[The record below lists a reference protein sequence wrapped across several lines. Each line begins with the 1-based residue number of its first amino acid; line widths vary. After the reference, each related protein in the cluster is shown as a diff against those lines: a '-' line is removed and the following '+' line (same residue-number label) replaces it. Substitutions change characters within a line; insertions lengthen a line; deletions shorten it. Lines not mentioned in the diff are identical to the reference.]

1 MKGSKKQRTLKIPIY
16 RVLRLTAKT
25 TTLENNEVRN
35 MPALTIQ
42 IKQQGTLSLPSEL
55 QTKYQL
61 NEGDVLT
68 LVDLDG
74 IFLLT
79 PKLSIVSKLA
89 GEIEQL
95 RQEEGLSIEDLIEGL
110 DEQRQRYYD
119 EKYGT

>member
-1 MKGSKKQRTLKIPIY
+1 MRGVQMATILSEDNKVKNM
-16 RVLRLTAKT
+16 
-25 TTLENNEVRN
+25 TTLT
-35 MPALTIQ
+35 MQ

-55 QTKYQL
+55 QTKYEL
-61 NEGDVLT
+61 NEGDILT

-89 GEIEQL
+89 GKIEQL
-95 RQEEGLSIEDLIEGL
+95 RQKEGLSVEDLIEGL
-110 DEQRQRYYD
+110 DKQRQRYYE

>member
-1 MKGSKKQRTLKIPIY
+1 MTI
-16 RVLRLTAKT
+16 
-25 TTLENNEVRN
+25 LEYNEVEN
-35 MPALTIQ
+35 MPVSTIQ

-55 QTKYQL
+55 QTKYEL

-89 GEIEQL
+89 GKIEQL
-95 RQEEGLSIEDLIEGL
+95 RQKEGLSIEDLIEGL
-110 DEQRQRYYD
+110 DKQRQRYYE
-119 EKYGT
+119 EKYGTI